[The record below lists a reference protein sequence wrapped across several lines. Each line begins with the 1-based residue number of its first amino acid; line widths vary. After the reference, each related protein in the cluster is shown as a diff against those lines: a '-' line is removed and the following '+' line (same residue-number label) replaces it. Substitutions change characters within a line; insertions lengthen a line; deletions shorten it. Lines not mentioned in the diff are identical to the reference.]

1 MSDSS
6 ALATLLETANSGNN
20 NNSSMS
26 SNSSSMSA
34 PAPVSREEAEEEDDD
49 EEEEDVEVLVE
60 DPVAGQ
66 ITVRKRVEKTKWTY
80 LEVST
85 PVTKPTTYIYN

>member
-1 MSDSS
+1 MSESIALSS
-6 ALATLLETANSGNN
+6 LVEAQ
-20 NNSSMS
+20 NNSSS
-26 SNSSSMSA
+26 GA
-34 PAPVSREEAEEEDDD
+34 PAYASALPMPVARDIAEHEEEDDD
-49 EEEEDVEVLVE
+49 EEEEDVEVVVE